1 MPLTVRNETSIVT
14 CGYTYCCH
22 RIRHVAFPFI
32 PSALILLL
40 QNQMMCV
47 VVPVVMVDV
56 ELGIGAVEEAAEEAE
71 EATVEAEEAAVE
83 AAREVEEGAVALAAA
98 ETTTRLHGRRAAS
111 AGT

>member
-1 MPLTVRNETSIVT
+1 MPLTVRNQTSIVT

-40 QNQMMCV
+40 QNPMMCV
-47 VVPVVMVDV
+47 VVPVVVVDV
-56 ELGIGAVEEAAEEAE
+56 EVGIGAVEEAAE
-71 EATVEAEEAAVE
+71 EAEEAAVE